1 MTNYPKLEDVLQA
14 AREAVADNFH
24 DGIVTANGWP
34 ETRERMAMGDSI
46 AVAMANKVME
56 LLLVSSDAVQAAGIP
71 ALIVS
76 VPCCSPSIQVVQ
88 GTSLKAKC

>member
-1 MTNYPKLEDVLQA
+1 MTKYPKLENVLQA

-34 ETRERMAMGDSI
+34 ETKERMAMGASI

-56 LLLVSSDAVQAAGIP
+56 LLLASSDADQAPGIAG
-71 ALIVS
+71 ADRT
-76 VPCCSPSIQVVQ
+76 SPN
-88 GTSLKAKC
+88 TNC